1 MKQIELNNV
10 SFSYG
15 NGWVLE
21 NISFNVCKGDMA
33 GILGPNGCGKTTLLR
48 LIYKAIKPLEGNIR
62 LFGKESIKRSEISKK
77 IGVVPQR
84 DISNIPFTVFEIVMM
99 GRYPQTRGISFEK
112 KEDVEIVN
120 KIMVLLDISHFKEKY
135 FNKLS
140 GGERQRVLIARAI
153 AQEPEILLLDEPTS
167 HLDLKHQLECY
178 RLLRKLNSERNLTVL
193 IVSHD
198 LNIASEYCNQL
209 ILFRNGAIHDK
220 GTPDKVITNDNL
232 KKVYE
237 IDAFIDSNP
246 FSSKPRITII
256 GNNKTL
262 NKNT

>member
-1 MKQIELNNV
+1 MLESKQIELNNI

-15 NGWVLE
+15 NGWVLKDV
-21 NISFNVCKGDMA
+21 SFDITNGDIA
-33 GILGPNGCGKTTLLR
+33 GILGPNGCGKTTILR
-48 LIYKAIKPLEGNIR
+48 LIYKAIKPQEGKIR
-62 LFGKESIKRSEISKK
+62 LFGKESINRREISKR

-112 KEDVEIVN
+112 KEDIEIVN
-120 KIMVLLDISHFKEKY
+120 KIITQLDIDNLKEKY

-153 AQEPEILLLDEPTS
+153 AQEPEVLLLDEPTS
-167 HLDLKHQLECY
+167 HLDLKHQVECY
-178 RLLRKLNSERNLTVL
+178 RLLKKLNSERNLTVL

-209 ILFRNGAIHDK
+209 ILFKNGTIHDK
-220 GTPDKVITNDNL
+220 GIPEKVITNDNM
-232 KKVYE
+232 KRVYE

-246 FSSKPRITII
+246 FSLKPRITII
-256 GNNKTL
+256 GESPEL
-262 NKNT
+262 